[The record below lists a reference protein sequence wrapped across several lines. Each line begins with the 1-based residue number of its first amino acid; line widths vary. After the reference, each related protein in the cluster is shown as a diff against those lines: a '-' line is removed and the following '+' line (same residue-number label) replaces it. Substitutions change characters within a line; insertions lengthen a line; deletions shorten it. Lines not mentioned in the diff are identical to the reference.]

1 MVLKNV
7 NDFSWLILKD
17 FWRMRKY
24 IIINANLFVLFFLA
38 FGVKKECKKE
48 FSELMVITYK
58 INDSRDIRVIDSR
71 D

>member
-1 MVLKNV
+1 
-7 NDFSWLILKD
+7 
-17 FWRMRKY
+17 MRKY